1 MATLY
6 KTNGETVPLKRKR
19 AFSVRELHKLVGGY
33 FELIPV
39 GPDHYLVVNEE
50 GTIYGLPVNENAT
63 KLVAQ
68 FGYLAIVGDALYTE
82 KSLVK

>member
-6 KTNGETVPLKRKR
+6 KTNVEIVPLKRKR
-19 AFSVRELHKLVGGY
+19 AFSVRELQKFVGGY

-39 GPDHYLVVNEE
+39 GEDHYLVVNEE